1 MSKNLLNNAT
11 PHAEPSDWVNRGNP
25 VGLVIWWQVIPPT
38 GDVGN
43 PWTDR
48 FRDSSLQNLLVR
60 LRFRTVNCCGE
71 PGFLEAAFDGNE
83 RSGQA
88 APTTAGRSG
97 TWITVIANGRVEES
111 VPTFDFMVRQNF
123 GEPQL
128 NESSHY
134 KHWREVRDSR
144 RYQTTRVPKLVC
156 HAGVLSIQD
165 YSRGRSIAT

>member
-1 MSKNLLNNAT
+1 MWGI
-11 PHAEPSDWVNRGNP
+11 P
-25 VGLVIWWQVIPPT
+25 GLIVSGIHH
-38 GDVGN
+38 
-43 PWTDR
+43 
-48 FRDSSLQNLLVR
+48 FRIFWFAYASGQSIAA
-60 LRFRTVNCCGE
+60 GE
-71 PGFLEAAFDGNE
+71 PGFLEAPFDGNE

-88 APTTAGRSG
+88 VPTTAGRSG

-156 HAGVLSIQD
+156 HSGVLSIQD